1 MKSNIRELVG
11 EVCGRTI
18 FNEGK
23 TGWRGGGGGGAGFCW
38 GKETS
43 RMSLPLCIKPCKTVL
58 TTGVVIVHS
67 SHEYVTVLL
76 AYKHRLLHN
85 HSHYHMRTC
94 NQTTKCSLQV
104 L

>member
-23 TGWRGGGGGGAGFCW
+23 TKGRGGGAGLCW

-43 RMSLPLCIKPCKTVL
+43 RMSLPLCMKPCKIVL

-67 SHEYVTVLL
+67 SREYATILL
-76 AYKHRLLHN
+76 I
-85 HSHYHMRTC
+85 
-94 NQTTKCSLQV
+94 SL
-104 L
+104 